1 MANANEELQ
10 ILRVKDLMDYLKIG
24 KDRAYALM
32 RSSSFP
38 STQIGKTYF
47 VTVTNFQSWLQDNA
61 GKSIEI

>member
-1 MANANEELQ
+1 MMANEEMQ
-10 ILRVKDLMDYLKIG
+10 VLRVKDLMAYLKIG

-32 RSSSFP
+32 RSKSFP

-47 VTVTNFQSWLQDNA
+47 ITPANFQLWLQENA